1 MKSKISFWLII
12 AITYFYFYQ
21 PAFSQNMGKEYTLN
35 ELVNIAFQNNPQLK
49 ANEKNIQAGL
59 KQIDYLDKDNLPQIF
74 FDLNISR
81 WKYLL
86 PNKQKLLGNS
96 LNDIYADFRINQ
108 LIYDWSKNSLQKD
121 YADKTVDIDRNFT
134 RKLKQAFTFS
144 IAKSY
149 LELLKAKRTVQ
160 IQEEAIN
167 QLREHL
173 KNAEALYSIGKVS
186 NLDVIKAQVQIEV
199 AIDEL
204 AKAKNQLDVQKNNI
218 NVLCGNTLGD
228 SFDAVDNID
237 ELWNQYSNRSY
248 NVDELNNLLV
258 EKHPDLENIRTQKEL
273 RNKEAELFNKEYYPN
288 FYAFGITNVEDSK
301 LPMGNFNWNVGL
313 SVTYSLPFFRGSNFK
328 EKVEQSKI
336 RMDALQEN
344 EYAILQQLETN
355 VKNNLVKLDDIKSRL
370 SGTQK
375 IVKLAEESLTTANLK
390 YNIGKGSS
398 LDVLDAETVL
408 TTAKLNLNQI
418 VIDLLSTIAELNY
431 NIGSDELPFKN

>member
-1 MKSKISFWLII
+1 MQNKKIFWTLALITASF
-12 AITYFYFYQ
+12 FYMPLVAQTLEKQY
-21 PAFSQNMGKEYTLN
+21 NLN

-49 ANEKNIQAGL
+49 ANEKTIQAGL
-59 KQIDYLDKDNLPQIF
+59 KQIDYLDKDYLPQIF

-81 WKYLL
+81 WDWVM
-86 PNKQKLLGNS
+86 PNKQKYLGNS
-96 LNDIYADFRINQ
+96 LNDLYAAFRVNQ
-108 LIYDWSKNSLQKD
+108 LIYDWDKNSLQKE
-121 YADKTVDIDRNFT
+121 YADKSVDVDRNFT
-134 RKLKQAFTFS
+134 RKLRQAFSYS
-144 IAKSY
+144 ITKSY

-167 QLREHL
+167 QLKNYL

-199 AIDEL
+199 ALDEL

-218 NVLCGNTLGD
+218 NVICGNALGE
-228 SFDAVDNID
+228 SFDVADNID
-237 ELWNQYSNRSY
+237 ELWKEYSSKSFS
-248 NVDELNNLLV
+248 VDELNNLLIA
-258 EKHPDLENIRTQKEL
+258 KHPDLENIRTQKEL
-273 RNKEAELFNKEYYPN
+273 RSKEAELFNKEYYPN

-301 LPMGNFNWNVGL
+301 IPMDHFNWNVG
-313 SVTYSLPFFRGSNFK
+313 VTVSYSLPFFKGSNFQ
-328 EKVEQSKI
+328 EKIEQSKI
-336 RMDALQEN
+336 RIDALQEN
-344 EYAILQQLETN
+344 EKAILQQLETN
-355 VKNNLVKLDDIKSRL
+355 VKNNLVKMDDIKSRL

-418 VIDLLSTIAELNY
+418 VIDYLSTIAELNY
-431 NIGSDELPFKN
+431 NIGSDEIAFK